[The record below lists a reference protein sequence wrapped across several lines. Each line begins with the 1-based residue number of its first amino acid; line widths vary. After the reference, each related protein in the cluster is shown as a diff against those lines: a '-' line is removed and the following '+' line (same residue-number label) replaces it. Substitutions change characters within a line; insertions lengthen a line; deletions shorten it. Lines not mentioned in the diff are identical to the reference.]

1 MNDKIHPDG
10 ASPPSDGSEHGATA
24 GQSSGSSGA
33 VALRTKVYFGIGAGG
48 ETASMWIFNALGLI
62 FYQQILGLPAGLAGT
77 ALALAIF
84 ADAITDPLIGAVSDR
99 FRSRFGRRHPFLFT
113 APIPLAICV
122 FLIFHPPQF
131 VVESHA
137 LLFSWLCVFT
147 ILQRTFQTFYV
158 VPHLAMGA
166 ELSTDYLER
175 TRVMAFNNLFGLYG
189 NMIMQVLAWF
199 VVFGF
204 IFADQ
209 GGQLYRPAYTW
220 VALSACAII
229 LISIFACA
237 LGTRDQIEHLKR
249 NENIPSG
256 KTSLRAFYGD
266 IWSVLQN
273 RNYLYLLL
281 GLFFLSLTAGT
292 HETLSI
298 YMGTF
303 YWELTPYQIGFLVI
317 YSIIGAH
324 AGFFFSA
331 RLHDRFDKR
340 WTIFV
345 SAIGLSVFW
354 SMAVNLSLLGLAPE
368 RGSWSLVVFIIA
380 MGSFSSFFGTVL
392 NISVMSALA
401 DIADEHELNT
411 GMRLEG
417 IFYSARA
424 FFAKAMNAIGHIVA
438 GFALQYYVMMP
449 PQSVPTEVP
458 EDILFRLGIVDG
470 PFAMIGGIIAAFV
483 YLGYRIDKSALGNI
497 QTKLSERSLKQ
508 QPES

>member
-1 MNDKIHPDG
+1 M
-10 ASPPSDGSEHGATA
+10 
-24 GQSSGSSGA
+24 
-33 VALRTKVYFGIGAGG
+33 
-48 ETASMWIFNALGLI
+48 
-62 FYQQILGLPAGLAGT
+62 
-77 ALALAIF
+77 
-84 ADAITDPLIGAVSDR
+84 
-99 FRSRFGRRHPFLFT
+99 
-113 APIPLAICV
+113 
-122 FLIFHPPQF
+122 
-131 VVESHA
+131 
-137 LLFSWLCVFT
+137 
-147 ILQRTFQTFYV
+147 
-158 VPHLAMGA
+158 
-166 ELSTDYLER
+166 
-175 TRVMAFNNLFGLYG
+175 
-189 NMIMQVLAWF
+189 
-199 VVFGF
+199 
-204 IFADQ
+204 
-209 GGQLYRPAYTW
+209 
-220 VALSACAII
+220 
-229 LISIFACA
+229 
-237 LGTRDQIEHLKR
+237 GTRDQIEHLKR
-249 NENIPSG
+249 NENIPLG

-368 RGSWSLVVFIIA
+368 RGSWPLVVFIIA

-470 PFAMIGGIIAAFV
+470 PFAMIGGIIAGFV
-483 YLGYRIDKSALGNI
+483 YLGYRIDKSTLRSI